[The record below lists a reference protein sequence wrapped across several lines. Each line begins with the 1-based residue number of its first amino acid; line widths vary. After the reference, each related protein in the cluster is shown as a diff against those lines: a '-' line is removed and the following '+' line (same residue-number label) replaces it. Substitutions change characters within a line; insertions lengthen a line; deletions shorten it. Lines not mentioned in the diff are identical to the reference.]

1 MKYNQENISKIAKQ
15 LVPISDDEISELNN
29 LLIGV
34 HNAVELMAKLVQPF
48 DKEIDVLKMS
58 STVDGDKN
66 D

>member
-1 MKYNQENISKIAKQ
+1 MARRQRQMCIRDS
-15 LVPISDDEISELNN
+15 
-29 LLIGV
+29 